1 MLPKSVVDVYNE
13 LKMVALGFK
22 SPAFR
27 AFFTTKAEE
36 DFNGIKYM
44 KESKEKDSAVKK
56 YLEEQGELKDVLK
69 RQSVIY
75 NMFYDDASRI

>member
-1 MLPKSVVDVYNE
+1 MLPNSVVDIYND
-13 LKMVALGFK
+13 LKKVAFGFK

-27 AFFTTKAEE
+27 AFFTTKADE

-56 YLEEQGELKDVLK
+56 YLEEQGELRDVLK
-69 RQSVIY
+69 RQSIIY
-75 NMFYDDASRI
+75 NMFYDDTSRI